1 LAPPNLVYR
10 ETIQQNRMSYRQKSF
25 AAFKISMEALTVGD
39 AYMWTLTWPTA
50 TDVTVVRKAWNH
62 FLNGGSGL
70 LRCFPLVSGLRVFEM
85 HPGEDGE
92 HSHGLHIHF
101 VVDQR
106 LPIDIVRIIA
116 ARASFGRIHVK
127 KIKEKK
133 HALYLSKYL
142 QKQERDEAL
151 ASCRLWAVF
160 GNLKGSKVKD
170 IGAQGERADVWRY
183 LKVVVHGWKNVGFGD
198 KAAIAE
204 EVLGGAQL
212 EEAFEAVGW
221 QRLTE
226 PSWALQYLDQTG
238 REKKWWR
245 DHKKRLLQQ
254 EIDAHGTDLEEE
266 RQGNRKVLQQMIDQA
281 EYEKLKPI
289 LTLLRVIST

>member
-1 LAPPNLVYR
+1 VPDEGGHWRPPNLVYR

-92 HSHGLHIHF
+92 HSHGLHIHC
-101 VVDQR
+101 VVDER
-106 LPIDIVRIIA
+106 LPVDIVRIIA
-116 ARASFGRIHVK
+116 AQAGFGRIHVK

-133 HALYLSKYL
+133 RAFYLSKYL
-142 QKQERDEAL
+142 QKQERIEAL
-151 ASCRLWAVF
+151 TSCRLWATF
-160 GNLKGSKVKD
+160 GRLKGSKVKD
-170 IGAQGERADVWRY
+170 FEMRGERADVWRY
-183 LKVVVHGWKNVGFGD
+183 LKTMVGGWENVGFGD
-198 KAAIAE
+198 KTAIVE

-212 EEAFEAVGW
+212 EVAFEAVGW
-221 QRLTE
+221 LRLTE
-226 PSWALQYLDQTG
+226 PSWALQYLDETG
-238 REKKWWR
+238 REREWWR
-245 DHKKRLLQQ
+245 EHKKRLLQQ
-254 EIDAHGTDLEEE
+254 EIDGCDPDLEEE
-266 RQGNRKVLQQMIDQA
+266 RQENRKALQQMVDQA
-281 EYEKLKPI
+281 EHEKNPF
-289 LTLLRVIST
+289 